1 MSNQIECEITF
12 AVSTD
17 TSSIWEA
24 IQKHIDY
31 CIVMDEEQEQELNR
45 TREWVVNAVASEFM
59 DQSNYQSFIEDGN
72 DPTDDE
78 SYLAYCCEEVV
89 FDYI

>member
-12 AVSTD
+12 GVSTD

-31 CIVMDEEQEQELNR
+31 NIVMDEEQRQELDR
-45 TREWVVNAVASEFM
+45 TREWVTNAVASEFT

-89 FDYI
+89 LDYI